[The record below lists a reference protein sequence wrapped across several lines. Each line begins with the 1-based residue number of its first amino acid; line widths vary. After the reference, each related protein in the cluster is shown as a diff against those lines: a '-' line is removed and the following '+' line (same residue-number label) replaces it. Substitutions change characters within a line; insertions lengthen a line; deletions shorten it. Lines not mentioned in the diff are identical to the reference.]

1 LRIATS
7 AALLIID
14 MQKAID
20 HPSWGVRN
28 NPGAEA
34 NMLRLLAA
42 WRAAGRTVIHV
53 RHVSKE
59 PTSTFRPGQPGIE
72 FKPGFAPLA
81 GETVVEKSVP
91 TAFIGTSLEALLR
104 GWGTDSLVIVGVI
117 TNNSVEATAR
127 VAGNLGFNT
136 VVVSDGSFTF
146 GKTDFAGTFRSAEEV
161 HAMSLAN
168 LNGEYATVLTTDA
181 VLAAIKPGT

>member
-1 LRIATS
+1 MHIATS

-28 NPGAEA
+28 NVGAEA

-42 WRAAGRTVIHV
+42 WREAGRTVVHV
-53 RHVSKE
+53 RHVSKK
-59 PTSTFRPGQPGIE
+59 PTSTFRPGQPGID

-81 GETVVEKSVP
+81 GESVVEKSVP

-104 GWGTDSLVIVGVI
+104 GRGADSLVIVGVI
-117 TNNSVEATAR
+117 TSNSVEATAR
-127 VAGNLGFNT
+127 VSGNLGFNT
-136 VVVSDGSFTF
+136 FVVSDGTFTF
-146 GKTDFAGTFRSAEEV
+146 GKADFAGTFRTADEV

-168 LNGEYATVLTTDA
+168 LNGEYATVLITDA
-181 VLAAIKPGT
+181 VLAAIKAGT